1 MRNLRP
7 LPLLVVLL
15 VLLSPLAAP
24 ARAPERTSGDFHS
37 LIFSGNKTFGEGQL
51 RQAAG
56 LKPGKKFLLFHRK
69 QGMTRLEVEQ
79 ALDQVT
85 LFYHRQ
91 GYFDAEAELLTPH
104 PGEAEIRITE
114 GVLYRI
120 ASVEISGWPEKG
132 GEDSARGFLFKNA
145 KVKKGEPYT
154 VAAYQQGQHA
164 LVYRLRDSGYPFAR
178 VRPSAVVDMSA
189 KTVAISYRV
198 RAGEFC
204 RFGTVT
210 FKGDFN
216 PLDRTI
222 LQRALSFRTGE
233 TYRQSLVDRSQEA
246 LFRLGVFE
254 SVLVVPKRKGPPGR
268 VPMVVRLKAG
278 RIHRIRLGV
287 GYASDEGVRGQAGWE
302 TLRVNGR
309 LLNLG
314 TEAKWSDIQ
323 TTASGYL
330 KRPYFLDRDTTFLSD
345 VAYSR
350 MRQTSF
356 TYRSLQF
363 RGGLYHRFSRN
374 FSGTAYGSLE
384 RVLQITPDRLL
395 KNALAEGATDVST
408 IASLPVSFTYNDTD
422 TPFASL
428 SPTLSAGA
436 RTGTPFS
443 PTKGGIYSVV
453 LEPSYVLATH
463 IRFTKTTIEAR
474 HYFGLGDDFVLA
486 CKLKMGGIF
495 SSASSLEI
503 PVTRRFYAGGANSVR
518 GYAYDNLGP
527 LSNKGV
533 LLGGDGLA
541 EASLELRFPLRENL
555 GGVAFVDAGNATPK
569 AYSLKGANIM
579 SGAGFGARVKTP
591 VGPIGVDVAWKL
603 RKYPL
608 DHSPFMLYFFI
619 GYAF

>member
-1 MRNLRP
+1 MRTLR
-7 LPLLVVLL
+7 LVPLLAALIVLL
-15 VLLSPLAAP
+15 PPLSAP
-24 ARAPERTSGDFHS
+24 ARTSKRTSGEFHA
-37 LIFSGNKTFGEGQL
+37 LLFSGNKTFGEDQL

-56 LKPGKKFLLFHRK
+56 LKPRKKFLLLRREED
-69 QGMTRLEVEQ
+69 MTRLEVERVM
-79 ALDQVT
+79 DQVR
-85 LFYHRQ
+85 LFYQRH
-91 GYFDAEAELLTPH
+91 GYFDVAASLLTPH
-104 PGEAEIRITE
+104 PGEAEIRISE
-114 GVLYRI
+114 GVPYRI
-120 ASVEISGWPEKG
+120 ASVDISGWPEKG
-132 GEDSARGFLFKNA
+132 GEDSARGYLWKNA
-145 KVKKGEPYT
+145 RVKKGETYS
-154 VAAYQQGQHA
+154 VDAYQQGVHA
-164 LVYRLRDSGYPFAR
+164 LVYWLKDSGYPFAR
-178 VRPSAVVDMSA
+178 VRPSAQVDMRT
-189 KTVAISYRV
+189 KTVVISYS
-198 RAGEFC
+198 AHPGEFG
-204 RFGTVT
+204 RFGPVT

-216 PLDRTI
+216 PLDRT
-222 LQRALSFRTGE
+222 LLERALAFKTGE
-233 TYRQSLVDRSQEA
+233 IYRQSLADSSQEA

-254 SVLVVPKRKGPPGR
+254 SVVLVPKKGGQPGTIP
-268 VPMVVRLKAG
+268 VVVRLKAG

-314 TEAKWSDIQ
+314 AEVKWSDIE

-330 KRPYFLDRDTTFLSD
+330 KRPYFLDRNTTLLSD
-345 VAYSR
+345 VSYSR

-356 TYRSLQF
+356 TYRSLQL
-363 RGGLYHRFSRN
+363 RSGLYHRFSRN
-374 FSGTAYGSLE
+374 LSGTVYGSVE

-395 KNALAEGATDVST
+395 KTALAEGATEVAT
-408 IASLPVSFTYNDTD
+408 IASLPVSLTYNDTN

-428 SPTLSAGA
+428 SPTLSPGA

-443 PTKGGIYSVV
+443 PTQGGIYSLVV
-453 LEPSYVLATH
+453 EPSYVLARH

-474 HYFGLGDDFVLA
+474 HYFGLGADFVLA
-486 CKLKMGGIF
+486 CKLKMGGIL
-495 SSASSLEI
+495 SGASADEI

-541 EASLELRFPLRENL
+541 EASLELRFPLREKL
-555 GGVAFVDAGNATPK
+555 GGVVFVDAGNATPK
-569 AYSLKGANIM
+569 AYSLKGADIM
-579 SGAGFGARVKTP
+579 SGAGFGARIKTP